1 MVDPGHVFRRAFSW
15 LPSQFASQSDAPVGP
30 RQFGSTEHLSTEAVA
45 AFVDGELRMT
55 AHLRA
60 AHHLSLCPQCA
71 TEVEAQRQARAALR
85 DSCPIVVPS
94 SLLGML
100 SQIPH
105 HAPPE
110 PPGRPSEGA
119 TPGSAHPADTGALDA
134 ERDGQGGG
142 QPDDPWRDPSA
153 AAALGTPA
161 LARVAPAPSN
171 AAMGKLGVRDVL
183 FGGRVSYVALAVLA
197 ITALGIGLAGGRGCR
212 PKGRGGQ
219 AVTPSRVTL
228 E

>member
-15 LPSQFASQSDAPVGP
+15 LPAQFASQSDEPVGP

-60 AHHLSLCPQCA
+60 AHHLSLCLQCA
-71 TEVEAQRQARAALR
+71 TEVEAQRQARTALR

-105 HAPPE
+105 HAPQQPPE
-110 PPGRPSEGA
+110 QTDQPQL
-119 TPGSAHPADTGALDA
+119 AD
-134 ERDGQGGG
+134 
-142 QPDDPWRDPSA
+142 
-153 AAALGTPA
+153 
-161 LARVAPAPSN
+161 
-171 AAMGKLGVRDVL
+171 
-183 FGGRVSYVALAVLA
+183 
-197 ITALGIGLAGGRGCR
+197 GIPR
-212 PKGRGGQ
+212 
-219 AVTPSRVTL
+219 SRRKRR
-228 E
+228 